1 MRILPVPIF
10 HKFVGQ
16 LHLAA
21 LAEPDVF
28 FVFLQDEVVAVRL
41 FARPVRSHIIRVD
54 GFGGFFLR
62 AQAVF
67 FDVLGLVFFRQ
78 RVQGYPE
85 RLAAVSAAT
94 SRFYIAQLAI
104 LAGHGVPLDC
114 AFADFQQRRRF
125 CYREQHVSHDVPPLS
140 GAGERKVL
148 AGKAGS

>member
-1 MRILPVPIF
+1 MPVPVF
-10 HKFVGQ
+10 HEFVGQ

-41 FARPVRSHIIRVD
+41 FARPVRSYIIRVD

-67 FDVLGLVFFRQ
+67 FDVPGLVFFWQ

-85 RLAAVSAAT
+85 RLAAVAA
-94 SRFYIAQLAI
+94 FGYFCIAQFAI
-104 LAGHGVPLDC
+104 LASQRVFLDST
-114 AFADFQQRRRF
+114 FADFQQRRRF

-148 AGKAGS
+148 AGKARS